1 MSSETEQHTK
11 RCAGPRHCMNKIP
24 RAQSKACHFEGRM
37 KRVRLMKGKSFS
49 WRVYA
54 PGRGEIAVDKEALGA
69 FCDRQSRD
77 YNYET
82 RGRSRQ

>member
-1 MSSETEQHTK
+1 
-11 RCAGPRHCMNKIP
+11 
-24 RAQSKACHFEGRM
+24 M

-49 WRVYA
+49 WRVCA